1 MTFQEVTDKVNAIGT
16 AWEQFKHVN
25 DAREK
30 EIKSKGAAD
39 PLYDAHLA
47 KINLALDHHKSRMDG
62 IETAYQRPG
71 TSLTCAEYPVHAVSG
86 EYKAAFRNYLRKGM
100 EGGLEALQTKALS
113 LGSPADGGYFVTE
126 ELSNRVNTRIFDS
139 SPMRHLAT
147 VQVISTD
154 SLDVIDDAGEASAAW
169 TTETN
174 PITETSTPQIY
185 KHTIPV
191 FEMYAQPKATQ
202 KLLDDASIDVEAWV
216 AEKVAD
222 KFARM
227 EATAFINGN
236 GTTQPKGILQYAAG
250 TGFGQIQQVT
260 SGVSATVTADS
271 LIALFYSLQEHYTQN
286 ATFLMNRATL
296 QSVRLLKEST
306 TNQYIWQPGLSAGAP
321 DTLLGI
327 PVGQAADMPIAA
339 AGSLS
344 VALGDFKQ
352 AYLIV
357 DRIGLRT
364 LRDPFT
370 EKPFVKFYTTRRVG
384 GEVVNS
390 DAIKLLKLS
399 A

>member
-1 MTFQEVTDKVNAIGT
+1 MTLQEVTEKVNAIGT

-25 DAREK
+25 DALEK
-30 EIKSKGAAD
+30 EVKSKGSAD

-47 KINLALDHHKSRMDG
+47 KITMALDHHKSRMDSL
-62 IETAYQRPG
+62 ETAYQRPG
-71 TSLTCAEYPVHAVSG
+71 TSMTSAEYPAHALSD
-86 EYKAAFRNYLRKGM
+86 EYKSAFRNYLRKGM

-126 ELSNRVNTRIFDS
+126 ELSSRVNTRIYDS
-139 SPMRHLAT
+139 SPMRALAT

-169 TTETN
+169 TTETGN
-174 PITETSTPQIY
+174 ISETNTPQIN

-236 GTTQPKGILQYAAG
+236 GTSQPKGILQYAAG
-250 TGFGQIQQVT
+250 TSFGQIQQVN

-271 LIALFYSLQEHYTQN
+271 LIALFYSLQEQYTRG
-286 ATFLMNRATL
+286 ATFLMNRTTL

-306 TNQYIWQPGLSAGAP
+306 TNQYIWQPGLTAGTP

-327 PVGQAADMPIAA
+327 PVAQAADMPIAA
-339 AGSLS
+339 SGSLS
-344 VALGDFKQ
+344 VALADFKQ